1 MFNEISA
8 ILFFHCKTKG
18 IDCSADCNNRDIYI
32 YIYIYIYIHFRNMK
46 KRLFS
51 PVCSGISRFLPHTF
65 CFSCLPT
72 KYKTKCNTPFMVS

>member
-1 MFNEISA
+1 
-8 ILFFHCKTKG
+8 
-18 IDCSADCNNRDIYI
+18 
-32 YIYIYIYIHFRNMK
+32 MK

>member
-1 MFNEISA
+1 MFNAISA

-18 IDCSADCNNRDIYI
+18 IDFSADCNNRD
-32 YIYIYIYIHFRNMK
+32 IYIHFRNMK